1 MAINC
6 DIVLRGG
13 ATPEELTDLGGALWR
28 WYSRS
33 RGDAVPCQYVD
44 NQALADLLAG
54 AYPALSRSPRLAG
67 RRFVRFRVPAE
78 AYRDRRAILDS
89 LRRDVPSRGVED
101 VLVDGQSWGVPTDG
115 RNHGQD
121 LPPAPSQA

>member
-13 ATPEELTDLGGALWR
+13 ATPEELTDLGGVLWR

-33 RGDAVPCQYVD
+33 RGDAVLCQYVD

-54 AYPALSRSPRLAG
+54 EYPALSRSPRLAG
-67 RRFVRFRVPAE
+67 RRFVRFRVPPE
-78 AYRDRRAILDS
+78 AYRDRGAILDS
-89 LRRDVPSRGVED
+89 LRRDIPAGGVED
-101 VLVDGQSWGVPTDG
+101 VLVDGQSWDIPGHG
-115 RNHGQD
+115 RKHGHG
-121 LPPAPSQA
+121 LPPALPQA